1 MEDRHIEA
9 GKPVSESARLDRR
22 RLLKRGLYVTG
33 AGIAAVYVA
42 PKVATAV
49 GGAELSPWAG
59 ACCVP
64 GGEGDTCIELDQA
77 ACDSQGGTWNDGVPC
92 DQNPCP

>member
-1 MEDRHIEA
+1 MEGRQQDT
-9 GKPVSESARLDRR
+9 GKPVSESAQLARR

-33 AGIAAVYVA
+33 AGIAAIYVA
-42 PKVATAV
+42 PKIVTAA
-49 GGAELSPWAG
+49 GGAELSPSFG

-64 GGEGDTCIELDQA
+64 GPEGDTCIELDQA
-77 ACDSQGGTWNDGVPC
+77 TCDAQGGTWNDGVPC